1 MKTDPADIHPDAPS
15 PGSGEPS
22 SLAKTSGAD
31 VSPDAGE
38 GPLRCVT
45 HVPKCLYRECLQRY
59 GNKAI
64 RDGRPRP
71 PCHQVKLRKMG
82 FIAISYGG
90 SELRHR
96 SILET
101 ITHRPKCQIQKL

>member
-1 MKTDPADIHPDAPS
+1 MYSPTKTIFRTFAVELYI
-15 PGSGEPS
+15 
-22 SLAKTSGAD
+22 
-31 VSPDAGE
+31 
-38 GPLRCVT
+38 T
-45 HVPKCLYRECLQRY
+45 HVCMEIMNLMGPYNL
-59 GNKAI
+59 NKAI

-71 PCHQVKLRKMG
+71 PRHQG

-101 ITHRPKCQIQKL
+101 ITHRPKCQIQ